1 MEKIAR
7 YREIIKNIINS
18 HVYPPTR
25 HIDEYEVQ
33 VVVDEKEDHYYLM
46 KIGWDGTKR
55 LHGCTLHFDIKNGK
69 IWIQEDWTEEGV
81 IHQLLEAGV
90 PAEDIVPSFRS
101 PEVRKHL
108 GLAIS

>member
-1 MEKIAR
+1 MGKITH
-7 YREIIKNIINS
+7 YREIIKSILHA

-25 HIDEYEVQ
+25 HIDEYEAQ
-33 VVVDEKEDHYYLM
+33 VVMDEPRDHYYLM
-46 KIGWDGTKR
+46 KIGWDGQKR

-81 IHQLLEAGV
+81 IDELLNAGV
-90 PAEDIVPSFRS
+90 PPEDIVPSYRS

-108 GLAIS
+108 GLAVS

>member
-1 MEKIAR
+1 MEKVAH
-7 YREIIKNIINS
+7 YREIIKSILHA
-18 HVYPPTR
+18 HVFPLTR
-25 HIDEYEVQ
+25 HIDEYETQIVM
-33 VVVDEKEDHYYLM
+33 DENGDHYYLM
-46 KIGWDGTKR
+46 KIGWDGDKR

-81 IHQLLEAGV
+81 IDELLNAGV

-108 GLAIS
+108 GLAVS

>member
-7 YREIIKNIINS
+7 YREIIKNIIQA

-33 VVVDEKEDHYYLM
+33 VVVDEKGDHYYLM

-81 IHQLLEAGV
+81 IDKLLEAGV

-101 PEVRKHL
+101 PEVRRHL
-108 GLAIS
+108 GLAVS